1 MFEHI
6 LETISHNLI
15 ISLNSFELILYNFWQ
30 LSILWESIPNI
41 LQTKFNIII
50 NYLLNSW
57 SVLSLILPLDLYK
70 TFINLN
76 INCLLDYNSLLMQLT
91 HYYSNVNFN
100 TMLLNYSNN
109 FYTLLLTYNFT
120 LLLTILNYTFTIYVL
135 YYILVNNYFNSNII
149 NTLQNSSLLKQLNI
163 VDSEEELGSLDDS
176 FTVIVL
182 FMIVFGWFFFLS
194 LSFSFFFK
202 NQIVVF
208 GVGTI
213 MLIGFI
219 LLTPLSV
226 LLDFGI
232 AFASYIKGASA
243 GSNLIIESI
252 FDIISTLVVF
262 TRFVVQNIRFVLI
275 FFAYFEL
282 FEWTYANLFLENLKL
297 FFSSNI
303 SLTTL
308 FFFNNSTINFSF
320 LSYYL
325 VVLLS
330 TLVGYAYYLVHLL
343 ILIFVQVT
351 IYLLISFWLFFFFY
365 TSNVSTKLENLFYN
379 KKYNL

>member
-100 TMLLNYSNN
+100 TMLLSYSNN

-308 FFFNNSTINFSF
+308 FFFNNSTINFSWR
-320 LSYYL
+320 
-325 VVLLS
+325 V
-330 TLVGYAYYLVHLL
+330 
-343 ILIFVQVT
+343 
-351 IYLLISFWLFFFFY
+351 W
-365 TSNVSTKLENLFYN
+365 TKTDPELP
-379 KKYNL
+379 